1 MKNKMEVAV
10 EVIAWVVVVFVF
22 VCIYKIFR

>member
-10 EVIAWVVVVFVF
+10 EVIAWVIVVFIF
-22 VCIYKIFR
+22 VCIYKLLK